1 MKPGAELTG
10 SPDVALGAW
19 TSRSPRSL
27 RGLLLVLG
35 WPELRSSRLLW
46 MRTALAER
54 GLRGCY
60 CPVCVI
66 VAPEGIYVGRVCPPG
81 PVGSMLLVWTVQIMA
96 SGAARR
102 GALASVR
109 RPGAGGRSGLYER
122 GGLYADARP
131 DHESVVARG
140 QRWEVFLVASD
151 DRATTDRGRTTG
163 TVGSEL
169 RKTQ

>member
-1 MKPGAELTG
+1 
-10 SPDVALGAW
+10 
-19 TSRSPRSL
+19 
-27 RGLLLVLG
+27 
-35 WPELRSSRLLW
+35 

-81 PVGSMLLVWTVQIMA
+81 PVGSMLLVWTDLVKA
-96 SGAARR
+96 RRYGRR
-102 GALASVR
+102 GAYV
-109 RPGAGGRSGLYER
+109 PFGGTDAGGRSGLYER

-140 QRWEVFLVASD
+140 QR
-151 DRATTDRGRTTG
+151 
-163 TVGSEL
+163 
-169 RKTQ
+169 